1 MGGCAVYGRSTPS
14 HLDFEKQ
21 AQRLEN
27 ESANTRANDAT
38 AEVQSLEQEE
48 SAPSGGD
55 TKLETPGQPPTET
68 DGGAIKQEARL
79 VKTTVT

>member
-1 MGGCAVYGRSTPS
+1 
-14 HLDFEKQ
+14 
-21 AQRLEN
+21 
-27 ESANTRANDAT
+27 
-38 AEVQSLEQEE
+38 VQSLEQEE